1 MGYTKKVI
9 AGFSWDTLLK
19 ISTYFLTVIKIY
31 ILARILTPSDF
42 GVFSLVVIALGLSEA
57 MTQTGINLTIIQSKH
72 SVEYFLNTAWVIAV
86 GRGFLI
92 GVLMII
98 LGYLMSLFYDQ
109 SSLTLMIAVAALV
122 PVIKGFINPYVVVLH
137 KKMLYSKDVLYRFV
151 VQAALILGTLL
162 LGLWL
167 KNVYALILGMVIAA
181 LIETALSFVIF
192 KIRPQFQYV
201 PSRAKIIFEN
211 ARWLSVGSFLHYLV
225 ENVDDF
231 LIGAITNTHSLG
243 LYHNAYSITH
253 KGSYDISKSVHYG
266 TIPVFSKLVTDKN
279 RLVKA
284 FRKTLISTTAITLLI
299 ALPIYIFNQE
309 IVLFL
314 MGDKWIESIPLIRPL
329 IVAGVIQGFFMVCYT
344 MMLASQKY
352 KLMNLHLFGSLIL
365 MTSLII
371 IGGNH
376 SGLLGTVNG
385 ILYSRIILSI
395 PMLWYIFNFFKKSPS
410 TVAMA
415 KS

>member
-201 PSRAKIIFEN
+201 PSGAKIIFEN